1 VDSKK
6 KTDKE
11 IREIKL
17 NELREAYFES
27 IKRRRKDF
35 TNG

>member
-17 NELREAYFES
+17 NELREAYFKA
-27 IKRRRKDF
+27 IIRKWKNF
-35 TNG
+35 TN